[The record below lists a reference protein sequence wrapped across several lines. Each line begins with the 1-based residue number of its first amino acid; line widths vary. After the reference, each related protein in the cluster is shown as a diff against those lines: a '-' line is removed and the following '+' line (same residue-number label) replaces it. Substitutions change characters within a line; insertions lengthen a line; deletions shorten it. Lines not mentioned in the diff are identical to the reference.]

1 MKLTRPKLSSKF
13 PKQQLRH
20 SISRCV
26 STYQTDKVGSFIN
39 DVTFF
44 FGGGECIEYY
54 VVSGFGTRVG
64 QGEVGENK
72 FVTLGYPGIY
82 LKTK

>member
-1 MKLTRPKLSSKF
+1 MTS
-13 PKQQLRH
+13 H
-20 SISRCV
+20 
-26 STYQTDKVGSFIN
+26 
-39 DVTFF
+39 F

-72 FVTLGYPGIY
+72 FVTLGYKGIY